1 MNDES
6 KLNILSLL
14 SKIDNLYNQ
23 KAKGAYVR
31 SGARWIE
38 KGGKKAIVHFSDLK
52 KGDRNTNTIHFLYV
66 NGIINNWPTIISSKI
81 FTFYSRPTLYSSNC
95 SAQDCHVF
103 LYNTY

>member
-6 KLNILSLL
+6 KLKILSLL

-52 KGDRNTNTIHFLYV
+52 KGDRNTNTIHFLYI
-66 NGIINNWPTIISSKI
+66 NGIINNWPKIISSKI
-81 FTFYSRPTLYSSNC
+81 FTFLVGLLYI
-95 SAQDCHVF
+95 AQIVLHKIVMFF
-103 LYNTY
+103 LYNIY